1 MTRRIANARR
11 IGPIAANALAASNRA
26 EDAQHLAMLCI
37 VACVAVTAGALGNKY
52 ADALISPVSESC
64 PILIVCKVKQ
74 GFFPHT

>member
-1 MTRRIANARR
+1 M
-11 IGPIAANALAASNRA
+11 GPIAANALAASNRA

-52 ADALISPVSESC
+52 ADVPVSPVSESC
-64 PILIVCKVKQ
+64 PASILYSVCKVEQ